1 MQQALQ
7 QVNGKTRIFALAS
20 EPPGELVNTSGKCEA
35 ASGREYPW
43 IHHLTPP

>member
-7 QVNGKTRIFALAS
+7 QVSGKAGIFALAS
-20 EPPGELVNTSGKCEA
+20 EAPGELVNTSCECEA
-35 ASGREYPW
+35 ASGRKYPW